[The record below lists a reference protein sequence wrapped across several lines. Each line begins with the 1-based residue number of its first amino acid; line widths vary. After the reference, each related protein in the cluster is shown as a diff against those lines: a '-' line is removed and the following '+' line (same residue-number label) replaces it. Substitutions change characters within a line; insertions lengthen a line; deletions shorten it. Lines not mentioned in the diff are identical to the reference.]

1 MEVKLGKK
9 VFIRNVRKDDR
20 WLDERWLQEMIYS
33 NPSIL
38 GLGDIKPLDKEKRQS
53 SGGRLDLLF
62 KDLRDDANTMYE
74 VEVML
79 GETDPSHIIRSI
91 EYWDNEKRKYPQRPH
106 VCVLIAESFER
117 RYFNVVQILSMNIP
131 MIAIQADLL
140 EVDKEYVLT
149 FTKILDIYVE
159 PQDGDDEVIVNEPWC
174 NNKSG
179 WTVNTAKDLLGL
191 IDIDKKAI
199 RYTQSYISIL
209 INGRTSYML
218 NKRTQPTSSLWFNV
232 KDEEKAEAIKILFKE
247 DNVDYNYNKY
257 KEFVINVDQQM
268 IQTKASMF
276 QEITRIRYKEIVSED
291 EQAPEN

>member
-159 PQDGDDEVIVNEPWC
+159 PQDGDDEVIVNEPWW
-174 NNKSG
+174 NDKSG

>member
-1 MEVKLGKK
+1 
-9 VFIRNVRKDDR
+9 
-20 WLDERWLQEMIYS
+20 
-33 NPSIL
+33 
-38 GLGDIKPLDKEKRQS
+38 
-53 SGGRLDLLF
+53 
-62 KDLRDDANTMYE
+62 MYE

-159 PQDGDDEVIVNEPWC
+159 PQDGDDEVIVNEPWW

>member
-159 PQDGDDEVIVNEPWC
+159 PQDGDYEVIVNEPWW

>member
-1 MEVKLGKK
+1 MEAKFGKK
-9 VFIRNVRKDDR
+9 VFIRNVGKD
-20 WLDERWLQEMIYS
+20 EYWLQDMIYRS
-33 NPSIL
+33 PSIL

-62 KDLRDDANTMYE
+62 KDPRDDTNTMYE

-79 GETDPSHIIRSI
+79 GETDPSHIIRAI

-106 VCVLIAESFER
+106 VSVLIAESFER

-159 PQDGDDEVIVNEPWC
+159 PQDSEEAVPANEASW
-174 NNKSG
+174 NEKSS
-179 WTVNTAKDLLGL
+179 WTLNTAKELFGLL
-191 IDIDKKAI
+191 DIDGKAI

-209 INGRTSYML
+209 INGRNSYML
-218 NKRTQPTSSLWFNV
+218 DKRTQPTSILWFNV
-232 KDEEKAEAIKILFKE
+232 KDDEKAEAIKMLFDKE
-247 DNVDYNYNKY
+247 KVVYNYNRY
-257 KEFVINVDQQM
+257 KDFAVNVDQQM
-268 IQTKASMF
+268 IQTKISMF
-276 QEITRIRYKEIVSED
+276 QEITKIRYKEIVSED
-291 EQAPEN
+291 E